1 VFVLANEG
9 PFMVEGDAMIRIA
22 ITFHPMQAGVY
33 DGTLTILSD
42 ASGLPMATIALNGR
56 GIVAGA
62 DEGGG
67 CCQSG
72 GRSNGWLAL
81 VVLALLRRRRSR

>member
-1 VFVLANEG
+1 
-9 PFMVEGDAMIRIA
+9 
-22 ITFHPMQAGVY
+22 MQAGVY